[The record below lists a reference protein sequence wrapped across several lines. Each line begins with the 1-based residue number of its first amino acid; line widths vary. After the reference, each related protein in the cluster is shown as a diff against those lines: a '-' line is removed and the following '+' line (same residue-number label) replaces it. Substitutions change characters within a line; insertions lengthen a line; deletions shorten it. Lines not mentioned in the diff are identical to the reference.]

1 MENRRSRRKPG
12 MREET
17 EREIISRQRTAG
29 RREEAAGGSRESAG
43 RSRNRSGSSRKR
55 EAEGKRAT
63 MVDDRYFHTAE
74 EHLYAELAVV
84 LGMEKDDVR
93 QYIGQKIELLEV

>member
-43 RSRNRSGSSRKR
+43 RSRNRSGSSRKP
-55 EAEGKRAT
+55 EAVPVRKKNFVIQGTILAAAGIIVRLIGILYPRP
-63 MVDDRYFHTAE
+63 DDEYHR
-74 EHLYAELAVV
+74 
-84 LGMEKDDVR
+84 R
-93 QYIGQKIELLEV
+93 